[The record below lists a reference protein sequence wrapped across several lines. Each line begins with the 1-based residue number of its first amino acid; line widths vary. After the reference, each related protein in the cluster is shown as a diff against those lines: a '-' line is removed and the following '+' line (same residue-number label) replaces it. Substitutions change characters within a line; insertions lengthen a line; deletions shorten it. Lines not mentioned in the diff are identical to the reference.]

1 MERERTIK
9 LLEKELK
16 TFWLGYNSEKEN
28 YNEGI
33 KRAIEILKTGIM
45 ENI

>member
-16 TFWLGYNSEKEN
+16 AYWSGYDSEEEN

-33 KRAIEILKTGIM
+33 KRAIEILKT
-45 ENI
+45 ENK